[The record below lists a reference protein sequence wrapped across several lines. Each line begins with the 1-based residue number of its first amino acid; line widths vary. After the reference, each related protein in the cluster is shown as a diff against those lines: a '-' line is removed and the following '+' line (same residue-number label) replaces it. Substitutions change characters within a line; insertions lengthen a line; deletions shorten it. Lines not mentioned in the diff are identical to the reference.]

1 MTTPTKPWAVLA
13 YTVADDKGGGSALDA
28 SARREL
34 KAICDAANFGRMSVA
49 AQVDFQRPK
58 GVFRGSMTAPPPKS
72 RGFSDVRA
80 QDHPLWQQILGAV
93 DLKATRLRVQH
104 EPVDLSAA
112 RASVLEEFLR
122 FGRAECPAD
131 RYVVSFY
138 GHAYGPMGL
147 FCDRA
152 TGQRQ
157 KDTLRLGDLAGSMT
171 AATGRASVT
180 VFRDCFMSTLETVCQ
195 LQHATEFMVASQSL
209 VPAEGVWPWP
219 AFMAA
224 LTDDATPYEAGRA
237 LVQQL
242 AFFLDDPANRGGFAT
257 TPFTLLDLNAAG
269 AVTADLTALTRALL
283 AARRDPAR
291 SRACAA
297 ALEGA
302 RIGTPEDAESP
313 GDPALLDVLT
323 MCDRLAALE
332 GDPVAR
338 PAARLGASVGT
349 DLVRWHHAQ
358 QPGHRGTA
366 LFYKPVRRRD
376 LKQSY
381 LQAEDAT
388 VAAEDAAH
396 YRTLALSAA
405 TGWDQLAL
413 DPLPLAD

>member
-28 SARREL
+28 GARREL

-80 QDHPLWQQILGAV
+80 EDHPLWQQILGAV

-122 FGRAECPAD
+122 FGRSECPAD

-147 FCDRA
+147 FCDRV

-209 VPAEGVWPWP
+209 VPAEGVWPWR

-224 LTDDATPYEAGRA
+224 LHRRRDAVRGRAGAGAAARLLPRRSGQPRGLRDDAVY
-237 LVQQL
+237 
-242 AFFLDDPANRGGFAT
+242 
-257 TPFTLLDLNAAG
+257 AAG
-269 AVTADLTALTRALL
+269 SERGRRHHHGADGVDPGTAGG
-283 AARRDPAR
+283 PAR
-291 SRACAA
+291 SGPLASVCG
-297 ALEGA
+297 GA
-302 RIGTPEDAESP
+302 RRRAH
-313 GDPALLDVLT
+313 
-323 MCDRLAALE
+323 R
-332 GDPVAR
+332 
-338 PAARLGASVGT
+338 
-349 DLVRWHHAQ
+349 HA
-358 QPGHRGTA
+358 GRCETHRAIRHCSTC
-366 LFYKPVRRRD
+366 
-376 LKQSY
+376 
-381 LQAEDAT
+381 
-388 VAAEDAAH
+388 
-396 YRTLALSAA
+396 
-405 TGWDQLAL
+405 
-413 DPLPLAD
+413 